1 MSSELMYKEKY
12 LKYKK
17 KYFKLKKD
25 SVGGIGSSWTKQAI
39 LATGKVL
46 GSQTSQGKRNVSNL
60 FLNALELDNSIKK
73 MKDDLIK
80 FQKLYNEAIKGDRES
95 FGSYNIHFGE
105 NPDGTHILYNLK
117 YSEII
122 KFISLIRTPYEKA
135 IGSLND
141 EIVLDTS
148 KLESTPAF
156 PKEKELMISDWH
168 RIATDINDNFASMT
182 GSIFQS
188 KSSGVSIAKNKTK
201 A

>member
-12 LKYKK
+12 LKYKE

-39 LATGKVL
+39 LKTGSFL

-60 FLNALELDNSIKK
+60 FLKALELDSSIKK
-73 MKDDLIK
+73 IKKDLANFKD
-80 FQKLYNEAIKGDRES
+80 FYDEAVKGDRES

-105 NPDGTHILYNLK
+105 NPDGTHKLFNLK

-122 KFISLIRTPYEKA
+122 KFISLIHTPYEHA
-135 IGSLND
+135 LGTLND
-141 EIVLDTS
+141 KLVLDTS
-148 KLESTPAF
+148 DLKSEPIF
-156 PKEKELMISDWH
+156 PKEKELMMSDWH

-182 GSIFQS
+182 GSIYQT
-188 KSSGVSIAKNKTK
+188 KSSGVSIVKKK
-201 A
+201 